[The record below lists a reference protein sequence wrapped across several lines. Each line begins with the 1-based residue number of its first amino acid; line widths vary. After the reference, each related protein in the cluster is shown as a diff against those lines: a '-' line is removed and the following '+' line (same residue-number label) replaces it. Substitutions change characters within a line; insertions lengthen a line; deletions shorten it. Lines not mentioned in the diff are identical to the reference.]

1 MAKKKRFD
9 PASVPIYFLEDP
21 EGNGLTEKQT
31 IAVWQHGVDTG
42 MVWGLQGFYGRTA
55 ADLLEQGLIKY
66 PKKKTHDYYGNPIPT
81 RSEVRKRRKL
91 QETS

>member
-9 PASVPIYFLEDP
+9 PASVPIYALEDP
-21 EGNGLTEKQT
+21 ESFGLTEKQT

-55 ADLLEQGLIKY
+55 HDMLNAGILKY
-66 PKKKTHDYYGNPIPT
+66 PKKRTHDYYGNPIPT
-81 RSEVRKRRKL
+81 RAEAKKHKMKDVS
-91 QETS
+91 